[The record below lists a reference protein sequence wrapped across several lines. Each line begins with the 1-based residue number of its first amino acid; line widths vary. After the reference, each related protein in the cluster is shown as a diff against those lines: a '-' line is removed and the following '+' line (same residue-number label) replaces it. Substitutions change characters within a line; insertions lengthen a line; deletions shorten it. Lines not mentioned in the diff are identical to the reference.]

1 MTPAIGGLLAAV
13 SWGSAD
19 FIGGLASRV
28 IGHRSVLLAM
38 LGVGALVLGAV
49 IWMGGLPLVW
59 DAGGLWLILVSGI
72 GVMVATLWLYQA
84 LARGPF
90 TVVAPIVGTYPAFNV
105 AFAVALGARPSL
117 VAWAAMAAV
126 LGGVVLV
133 ARSARAVT
141 DPASYPLP
149 HLRRTIALSLGASLG
164 FAVTIAAAQEAALI
178 YGELQTV
185 WLGRCVGVL
194 ACAALFLVRHQRPHL
209 PMRWW
214 PYLAAQG
221 LLDAGAYVALLAGSD
236 GPRAT
241 VAVVIASAFSAVT
254 VLLARVF
261 LREVMSR
268 TQWLGIAAIIAGVM
282 VLSSGR

>member
-1 MTPAIGGLLAAV
+1 MTPAIWGLLAAV

-19 FIGGLASRV
+19 FIGGLASRA

-49 IWMGGLPLVW
+49 IWLGGLPLVW
-59 DAGGLWLILVSGI
+59 HADGLWLILVSGI

-84 LARGPF
+84 LARGPI

-117 VAWAAMAAV
+117 IAWAAMVAV

-133 ARSARAVT
+133 ARSAKVVT
-141 DPASYPLP
+141 DPTTDPP
-149 HLRRTIALSLGASLG
+149 GRLRGTVLISLGAALG
-164 FAVTIAAAQEAALI
+164 FAITVAAAQEAALI

-194 ACAALFLVRHQRPHL
+194 ACAAVFLVLRQRPHL
-209 PMRWW
+209 PMRWL

-241 VAVVIASAFSAVT
+241 IAVVIASAFSAVT
-254 VLLARVF
+254 ILLARVF
-261 LREVMSR
+261 LREAMNR
-268 TQWLGIAAIIAGVM
+268 AQWLGIATIIAGVM